1 MSHIRKNENHTMEIT
16 GMSHE
21 GQGVGR
27 IDNFTVF
34 VDRAL
39 PGEVVE
45 VKIVKVNKSYGI
57 GKLINIQRASPE
69 RIEPFCAY
77 SLRCGGCSLQHM
89 SYEAQLKFKTN
100 VVKDSLKRLGKLE
113 DIIVRD
119 TIGMQD
125 NGKEYRN
132 KAQYPVG
139 MVRDSVAMGFYASRS
154 HDIIDGNLCG
164 IQHPYSDRV
173 RECVRKF
180 IIDSGIRGYDESTG
194 NGLIRHIVTRVGY
207 RTDEVMVVI
216 VINGES
222 LPACDKLI
230 QMLSSGIP
238 QVKSIYLNIN
248 TADTNIIF
256 GNRSMKIYGKDTIT
270 DYIGKL
276 RFEISPLSFFQVNPV
291 QTEVLYRK
299 ALEYSRLTG
308 NETVFDLY
316 CGIGTISLFLSQKA
330 KRVYGVE
337 VVEAAIA
344 DARLNA
350 KINGADNVEFIAG
363 EAEKVIPHMYSEG
376 IRADVVVVDPPRK
389 GCDEVLLKILV
400 DMEPKRIVYVSCNP
414 ATLARDLRYLADNG
428 YRAEEVQ
435 PVDMFPWTGHVETVV
450 CLSRKNPDDR
460 IEIDLNLDELDITAS
475 ECKATYEEIKD
486 HVQNNH
492 GLKVSSLYISQV
504 KRKLGLEVGASYN
517 LPKSEDPKVPNCPFE
532 KELAITDALKH
543 FMMV

>member
-1 MSHIRKNENHTMEIT
+1 MSQIKKNENYVMEIT

-39 PGEVVE
+39 QGEVAE
-45 VKIVKVNKSYGI
+45 VKIIKVNKSYGI
-57 GKLINIQRASPE
+57 GKLINIQTASPE
-69 RIEPFCAY
+69 RIEPFCVHSA
-77 SLRCGGCSLQHM
+77 RCGGCSLQHM

-100 VVKDSLKRLGKLE
+100 VVKESLKRLGRLE
-113 DIIVRD
+113 DIMVRD

-125 NGKEYRN
+125 NGTGYRN

-139 MVRDSVAMGFYASRS
+139 MAGDGVSMGFYASRS

-180 IIDSGIRGYDESTG
+180 MVDSGVRGYDEGTG
-194 NGLIRHIVTRVGY
+194 NGLIRHIVTRIGY
-207 RTDEVMVVI
+207 RTDEVMAVI
-216 VINGES
+216 VINGER
-222 LPACDKLI
+222 LPARDKLI
-230 QMLSSGIP
+230 QMLISEMP

-248 TADTNIIF
+248 TANTNIIF

-270 DYIGKL
+270 DYIGKF

-291 QTEVLYRK
+291 QTEVLYSK
-299 ALEYSRLTG
+299 ALEYSGLTG
-308 NETVFDLY
+308 SETVFDLY
-316 CGIGTISLFLSQKA
+316 CGIGTISLFLSQRA

-337 VVEAAIA
+337 VVEAAIV

-350 KINGADNVEFIAG
+350 KINEVDNVEFIAG
-363 EAEKVIPHMYSEG
+363 EAEKVIPHMYREG
-376 IRADVVVVDPPRK
+376 IRADVVVIDPPRK
-389 GCDEVLLKILV
+389 GCDEVLLKTLV

-414 ATLARDLRYLADNG
+414 ATLARDVRYLADNG

-435 PVDMFPWTGHVETVV
+435 PVDMFPWTGHVECVV
-450 CLSRKNPDDR
+450 R
-460 IEIDLNLDELDITAS
+460 IQRIN
-475 ECKATYEEIKD
+475 
-486 HVQNNH
+486 
-492 GLKVSSLYISQV
+492 
-504 KRKLGLEVGASYN
+504 
-517 LPKSEDPKVPNCPFE
+517 
-532 KELAITDALKH
+532 
-543 FMMV
+543 